1 MFPVVSVA
9 GAAQQHVSSLIGD
22 YMADDE
28 KKLVIALPGEWALQK
43 TLGPVLSE
51 IGEDLKKLYAKG
63 RDNIISSAYKKIPN
77 PEDGK
82 SANLRIAYDVLNN
95 GSFTDEEICAEYF
108 GGILASSRT
117 ADGKNDDAIQFV
129 DTIKSLS
136 SKQLHFHYVIYNSIN
151 KLLVRAGQ
159 PVNIGLSSEI
169 NGKEI
174 WFSSVELTQL
184 NLRLDTDLNILHRQG
199 LLNSYETSAHKVD
212 EQSSLPYAKATPTTF
227 GVFLYVIAHNRL
239 DEWRKF
245 DSTQFD
251 DFDGISLPAYFASTV
266 VDLMKQLGIQAKES

>member
-1 MFPVVSVA
+1 
-9 GAAQQHVSSLIGD
+9 
-22 YMADDE
+22 MADDE